1 MPMNQVG
8 STAAGLWNS
17 FFRWFSGHLLGEVP
31 DDIAWYEFDC
41 KRAPCPEEE
50 WATCERRINRAA
62 GGLMP
67 EPSFQSGGT
76 T

>member
-1 MPMNQVG
+1 MLMNQVG

-17 FFRWFSGHLLGEVP
+17 CFRWFSGQLLGEVP
-31 DDIAWYEFDC
+31 DDTALGAFDC
-41 KRAPCPEEE
+41 KRAPCPEGE

-62 GGLMP
+62 GELMP
-67 EPSFQSGGT
+67 EPSFRSGGT

>member
-1 MPMNQVG
+1 MNQVG
-8 STAAGLWNS
+8 SKAPGAWNS
-17 FFRWFSGHLLGEVP
+17 CFRWFSGHLLGEVP
-31 DDIAWYEFDC
+31 DDIALCAFDC
-41 KRAPCPEEE
+41 KRAPGPEEE

-62 GGLMP
+62 AELMP